1 MFESVLGQE
10 NLSQNL
16 LGAFQRG
23 HLPHAMVFVGPDGV
37 GKDAMA
43 LELARLILCP
53 NGKGDDDC
61 NSCRRTAK
69 IYHPDLHFVIPLPRS
84 TKTTTDEP
92 LGVRLS
98 KNAQEDL
105 TEQLRLK
112 SENPYHEM
120 QLSGARFILIDQI
133 RAIKHMVSLKSYERG
148 AKVYILSQ
156 AHTMTDDAQVSLLK
170 ILEEPPPN
178 TYFILTT
185 SSENALLSTIL
196 SRCQQVAFHALPA
209 NVIDKALTERENAD
223 QDRARMISKMADGNY
238 RRALM
243 LLTDDSILQRDDVL
257 NFLRTCYTGK
267 PLEIHN
273 IVMKLT
279 QRKPI
284 SEIEEA
290 LRSMMGFLHDA
301 WTLKH
306 NESPENLAFAD
317 VRNTVV
323 KFSKTI
329 SRDDIPQCIDLVEE
343 AIADIRR
350 NVIPS
355 LVLLTLAQG
364 IHRVFRQQSANQIR
378 T

>member
-10 NLSQNL
+10 HLTQNL

-37 GKDAMA
+37 GKDTVAM
-43 LELARLILCP
+43 ELARLVLCP

-61 NSCRRTAK
+61 NSCRRAAK
-69 IYHPDLHFVIPLPRS
+69 IYHPDLQFVVPLPRS
-84 TKTTTDEP
+84 TKTSTDEP

-98 KNAQEDL
+98 KSAEEDL

-112 SENPYHEM
+112 TENPYHEI

-133 RAIKHMVSLKSYERG
+133 RAIKRMVSLKSFERG

-156 AHTMTDDAQVSLLK
+156 AQNMTDDAQVSLLK

-178 TYFILTT
+178 TYIILTT
-185 SSENALLSTIL
+185 SSENALLPTIL
-196 SRCQQVAFHALPA
+196 SRCQQVAFHPLPA
-209 NVIDKALTERENAD
+209 DVIEKALAERENV
-223 QDRARMISKMADGNY
+223 DRERAQMISKMADGNY

-290 LRSMMGFLHDA
+290 LRSMMSFLHDA
-301 WTLKH
+301 WTLH
-306 NESPENLAFAD
+306 HSESPEHLAFAD
-317 VRNTVV
+317 VRDTLV
-323 KFSKTI
+323 KFSKTL
-329 SRDDIPQCIDLVEE
+329 SRDDIPLCIDLVEE
-343 AIADIRR
+343 AISDIRG

-364 IHRVFRQQSANQIR
+364 IHRLFRHQSANHIR